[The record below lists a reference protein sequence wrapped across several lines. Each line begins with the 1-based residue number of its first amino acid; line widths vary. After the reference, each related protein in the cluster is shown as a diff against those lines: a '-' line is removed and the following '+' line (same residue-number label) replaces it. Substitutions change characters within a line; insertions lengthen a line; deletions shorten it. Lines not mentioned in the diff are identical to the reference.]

1 MLHSDLKGL
10 AKLRYTWDIRLGV
23 LSLWVI
29 VHCLARLAKI

>member
-10 AKLRYTWDIRLGV
+10 AKLRYTQDVHLSV
-23 LSLWVI
+23 LSLWVT